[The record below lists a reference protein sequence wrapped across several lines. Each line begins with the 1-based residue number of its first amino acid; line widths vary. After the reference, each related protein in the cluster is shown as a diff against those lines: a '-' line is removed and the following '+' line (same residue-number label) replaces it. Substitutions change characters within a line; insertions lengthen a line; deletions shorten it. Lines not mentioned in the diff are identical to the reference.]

1 MFTIGKSFT
10 FEAAHHLDGLPE
22 GHKCA
27 RQHGH
32 SYRVEVLLESE
43 TLTGPGFV
51 ADFAALMP
59 VKAFLDGQWDHRCL
73 NDVLA
78 ADQPTCE
85 NLARH
90 LFEWCRANLDEYA
103 ARLVAAV
110 RVSETRAT
118 WAEYRPAPG
127 AAPSSPGR
135 DA

>member
-27 RQHGH
+27 RPHGH
-32 SYRVEVLLESE
+32 SYRVEVILESE
-43 TLTGPGFV
+43 ALAGPGFV
-51 ADFAALMP
+51 ADFATLMP
-59 VKAFLDGQWDHRCL
+59 VKTFLDGQWDHRYL

-78 ADQPTCE
+78 AGQPTCE
-85 NLARH
+85 NLALS
-90 LFEWCRANLDEYA
+90 LFEWCRTNLDEPV

-110 RVSETRAT
+110 RVAETRAT
-118 WAEYRPAPG
+118 WAEYRPNLSRAR
-127 AAPSSPGR
+127 R